1 MATSINSRS
10 QNSSCSLGAAIDNE
24 SGLRIQADLSW
35 NFNSSAPSRI
45 SAYASYNN
53 SSQGFSINRSYSP
66 DGTWS
71 PEEEIPCTVFDDT
84 FDNALKAL
92 VLACFENYNNVQL
105 INVEG

>member
-10 QNSSCSLGAAIDNE
+10 QNSSCSLGAAIDNG

-45 SAYASYNN
+45 SAYA
-53 SSQGFSINRSYSP
+53 GFSISRSYSP

-84 FDNALKAL
+84 FNNALKAL